1 MAPKKLD
8 MENMGLTTWALGTYE
23 TNMLDMEACG
33 TNTSTWKHMGPS
45 LRMWENMGSNK
56 LDMVI
61 HGTNKM
67 EITTNGT
74 NKVAHGISIF
84 HIMVCLNEMT

>member
-1 MAPKKLD
+1 
-8 MENMGLTTWALGTYE
+8 MGLTTWTLGTYE

-61 HGTNKM
+61 HGTNTM
-67 EITTNGT
+67 EIETNGA
-74 NKVAHGISIF
+74 KRLGMGFPDFILWYV
-84 HIMVCLNEMT
+84 